1 MSELYEKALD
11 EIAPHCKGGDS
22 KEQTLNRLFLKHLT
36 NSKQHLLDGAPVL
49 SLRNVAAKELSK
61 SKLEWAKLAD
71 MDVKKRAYDYG
82 GHIVIVRFRG
92 EDCLIDG
99 HHRCRH
105 WVKHEDKGVHT
116 AFVLEVAE

>member
-1 MSELYEKALD
+1 MSELYEKTLD
-11 EIAPHCKGGDS
+11 EIAPHCRGTDS
-22 KEQTLNRLFLKHLT
+22 KEQTLNRLFLKHLK
-36 NSKQHLLDGAPVL
+36 NSKRHLLPGAPVL
-49 SLRNVAAKELSK
+49 SLKNVLAQELSK
-61 SKLEWAKLAD
+61 PKLEWAKLAD

-105 WVKHEDKGVHT
+105 WTKHEDKGAHT
-116 AFVLEVAE
+116 AFLLEVIE

>member
-1 MSELYEKALD
+1 MSELYEQALD
-11 EIAPHCKGGDS
+11 AIAPHCKGADS

-36 NSKQHLLDGAPVL
+36 NSKPHLLDGAPVL
-49 SLRNVAAKELSK
+49 SLRNVVAQELSK
-61 SKLEWAKLAD
+61 PKLEWARLAD

-82 GHIVIVRFRG
+82 GHVVIVRFRG

-116 AFVLEVAE
+116 AFVLEVVE

>member
-1 MSELYEKALD
+1 MSELYEQTLD
-11 EIAPHCKGGDS
+11 EIAPHCRGTDS
-22 KEQTLNRLFLKHLT
+22 KEQTLNKLFLKHLK
-36 NSKQHLLDGAPVL
+36 NSKRHLLPGAPVL
-49 SLRNVAAKELSK
+49 SLKNVLAQELSK
-61 SKLEWAKLAD
+61 PKLEWAKLAD

-105 WVKHEDKGVHT
+105 WMKREDKGVHT
-116 AFVLEVAE
+116 AFLLEVIE